1 MGASY
6 DLQQDAIQELKD
18 NLLDLILDNEIED
31 EDEIES
37 VLRDDIQELIR
48 DIAGSQTP
56 VYNSDLM
63 DLANDDY
70 DLLTTPSEF
79 GSTEPLD
86 IIRDNVYMKIE
97 EWCWE
102 WIRNDM
108 EDDDDVISCIESVQL
123 ALDDEAFHVVD
134 PDGFQPSDEIVDAWI
149 YPKDKPG
156 YIYKTHEEMEAERL
170 AEWRAASVILEEPED
185 TPCSECDGSEV
196 VEVIVIRTGNHYEV
210 QCPHCFGSGIEPS
223 H

>member
-6 DLQQDAIQELKD
+6 DLQQDAIEELKD

-37 VLRDDIQELIR
+37 VLRDDIQELISE
-48 DIAGSQTP
+48 IADSQTP
-56 VYNSDLM
+56 IYYSDML
-63 DLANDDY
+63 DIANDNY
-70 DLLTTPSEF
+70 DILHEASEF
-79 GSTEPLD
+79 GSTEPFK
-86 IIRDNVYMKIE
+86 IIQENIYTQIE
-97 EWCWE
+97 QWLYE

-108 EDDDDVISCIESVQL
+108 EDDDDVNSCVESVQL

-170 AEWRAASVILEEPED
+170 SEYRAASVILEEPED
-185 TPCSECDGSEV
+185 TPCSECEGEGELELMSIKTNARYILRCPRCNGDGW
-196 VEVIVIRTGNHYEV
+196 
-210 QCPHCFGSGIEPS
+210 EPS